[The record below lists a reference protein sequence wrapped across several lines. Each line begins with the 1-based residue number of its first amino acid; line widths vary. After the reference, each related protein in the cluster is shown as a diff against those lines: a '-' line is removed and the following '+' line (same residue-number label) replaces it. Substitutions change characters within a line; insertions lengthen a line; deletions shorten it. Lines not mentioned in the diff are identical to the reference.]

1 MPKSKSSEAA
11 PMPQETQRPATVPTM
26 TVEPTAGDSIT
37 IDPAVQPAAEK
48 PEEPVHAEKP

>member
-1 MPKSKSSEAA
+1 MAKPKTE
-11 PMPQETQRPATVPTM
+11 PMPPPVAKVPTM

-37 IDPAVQPAAEK
+37 IQPPAAGADADQ